1 MQGKT
6 SVALL
11 VSTYNNPQALR
22 VVLESVLAQ
31 TQLPDEILIADDGS
45 DENTKNLVDSFRS
58 RFKIPVKHLWQAHTG
73 FQKSVIMNK
82 AVAKAICDYII
93 QIDGDILL
101 NKHFIEDHIKA
112 AEQGH
117 FIRGSRCLLSE
128 SKTNHIFNSGFIQLS
143 SFESGISNKINAMR
157 IPFIAKWFTKYSNRS
172 DNVHGCN
179 CSFWRN
185 DFIKVNGYNNDFSGW
200 GHEDIELA
208 ARFINAGLMQKK
220 IKMGAVG
227 YHLYH
232 PFAERSSVNKN
243 YKLYEEAVRTG
254 ITQCLNGYAQ
264 QYTYH
269 N

>member
-1 MQGKT
+1 M
-6 SVALL
+6 
-11 VSTYNNPQALR
+11 
-22 VVLESVLAQ
+22 LESVLAQ

-45 DENTKNLVDSFRS
+45 DETTKNLIDSFRS
-58 RFKIPVKHLWQAHTG
+58 RFSIPVKHLWQAHTG
-73 FQKSVIMNK
+73 FQKSAIMNK
-82 AVAKAICDYII
+82 AVAETTCDYII

-101 NKHFIEDHIKA
+101 NKHFIEDHTKA
-112 AEQGH
+112 AEHNH

-128 SKTNHIFNSGFIQLS
+128 SKTKSIFNSRSIQLS
-143 SFESGISNKINAMR
+143 PFESGISNKINAMR
-157 IPFIAKWFTKYSNRS
+157 IPFIAAWLTNYSKRS

-185 DFIKVNGYNNDFSGW
+185 DFTKVNGYNNDFTGW

-208 ARFINAGLMQKK
+208 ARFINAGLTQKK
-220 IKMGAVG
+220 IKMTAVG

-232 PFAERSSVNKN
+232 PFAERSSVSKN

-254 ITQCLNGYAQ
+254 ITRCSNGYEQ

-269 N
+269 D